1 MLGRQAYDGLHCP
14 LALTEERLTE
24 GEPRMFTYMTGLWI
38 VWGVVTVLLVSLI
51 GYRSVI
57 GIKEDDQL
65 FLDTENP
72 TEGRFQAEQQAILL
86 RVNKLTVYIKGLWV
100 ASGAIL
106 LFIAGV
112 WIYRGVVGFTNP
124 SLEP

>member
-1 MLGRQAYDGLHCP
+1 MLTP
-14 LALTEERLTE
+14 
-24 GEPRMFTYMTGLWI
+24 MTGLYI
-38 VWGVVTVLLVSLI
+38 ALGVVTVLLVSLI

-72 TEGRFQAEQQAILL
+72 TEGRLQAEQQAILM
-86 RVNKLTVYIKGLWV
+86 RVNKLTVFIKGLWV

-106 LFIAGV
+106 LFIAGI